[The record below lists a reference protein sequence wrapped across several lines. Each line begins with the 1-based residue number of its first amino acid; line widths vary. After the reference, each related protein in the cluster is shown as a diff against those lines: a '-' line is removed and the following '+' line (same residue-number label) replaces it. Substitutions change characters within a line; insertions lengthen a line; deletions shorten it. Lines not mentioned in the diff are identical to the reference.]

1 MDKDKMFQEVIN
13 QFAQNTERWLEIKK
27 ILEDDIRA
35 NQELI
40 ILIDQKVKQNEDKI
54 SKLN

>member
-1 MDKDKMFQEVIN
+1 MFQEVIN

>member
-1 MDKDKMFQEVIN
+1 MEKKLIKIIS

-27 ILEDDIRA
+27 ILEEDIKG
-35 NQELI
+35 NQEII
-40 ILIDQKVKQNEDKI
+40 ILIDKKINENEKKI